1 MLGRIKNAKPEEE
14 ITVTAGTE
22 AKEVLP
28 SSGKTIKK
36 VTANPTPS
44 QSKSVTPSASQQI
57 VTPDSGKLL
66 NKVTVNGD
74 SDLVAGNIKKG
85 VDIFGVT
92 GTFDGEEVVNG
103 IIEEYY
109 TYYNDI
115 SPNTFVE
122 YIGELSHAYSNAEE
136 RMLASQNYTYFAPI
150 AIQLNDNTVIIA
162 SYGSEVSNMV
172 TYVALTFDMNNNT
185 ITPGTLLQSSFVTTS
200 LRSDY
205 VHLVKINNNSF
216 ALLYSESVSEFRDYI
231 GYVKYDTFSVSSNI
245 ITSLQKSKTLYTSN
259 SSTGFTSSKFG
270 ISTINIT
277 NNYLLVITPTSYTSS
292 YTGSG
297 YFRIIICNFST
308 DGTLNV
314 VTNYDYDLKTVTGIR
329 TLYLQIVSNGFSLC
343 KISPNKY
350 IWVAK
355 NVDTYSTTYYFFLI
369 EVSSDYNTISITYV
383 TYNDYDPTAKSYG
396 GILYLS
402 KNLTEN
408 NYCYL
413 LYCELDNKYS
423 NSGKPK
429 FSTIYYNVNTNS
441 IVLGTVVTSPITYV
455 NNIDINWVMV
465 KGVYGMFGS
474 DYRAGTPTTDVIYG
488 HHIGN
493 DGVLTFIT
501 VAKNN
506 VEIHSVAQILPL
518 VFNTQLNKALLLQW
532 YASKATLHNVYIE
545 PFNAVKRIKES
556 TSEIFGLTK
565 TKCKVK
571 ETGKVW
577 TLNKTTEV

>member
-22 AKEVLP
+22 TKEVLP

-36 VTANPTPS
+36 ATVNPTPS
-44 QSKSVTPSASQQI
+44 QAKSVTPSASQKI

-92 GTFDGEEVVNG
+92 GTFDGEEIVNG

-122 YIGELSHAYSNAEE
+122 YIGELSYAYSNAEE

-162 SYGSEVSNMV
+162 SYSSEASNMV

-185 ITPGTLLQSSFVTTS
+185 ITPGTLLQSSFATTY
-200 LRSDY
+200 LQSDY
-205 VHLVKINNNSF
+205 VHLVKINDNSF
-216 ALLYSESVSEFRDYI
+216 ALFYFECVSEFRDYTA
-231 GYVKYDTFSVSSNI
+231 YVKYDTFSVSSNI

-259 SSTGFTSSKFG
+259 SSRGFTSSNLG
-270 ISTINIT
+270 ISAINIT
-277 NNYLLVITPTSYTSS
+277 NNYLLVITPTSYESV
-292 YTGSG
+292 YTGSID
-297 YFRIIICNFST
+297 FRIIICNFST

-314 VTNYDYDLKTVTGIR
+314 VTNYDYNLKTVTNIR
-329 TLYLQIVSNGFSLC
+329 TLHLQIVSNGFSLC

-355 NVDTYSTTYYFFLI
+355 NVDAETYYFFLI
-369 EVSSDYNTISITYV
+369 EVSADYNIISITYV
-383 TYNDYDPTAKSYG
+383 TDKNYNTSTSR

-413 LYCELDNKYS
+413 LYCELAKY
-423 NSGKPK
+423 GTTGTPK

-441 IVLGTVVTSPITYV
+441 IVLGTIVTPPITWV
-455 NNIDINWVMV
+455 NGVEITWVMT

-474 DYRAGTPTTDVIYG
+474 SYRAGTPTTDVIYG
-488 HHIGN
+488 HRIGN

-518 VFNTQLNKALLLQW
+518 VFNTQLNKALLLQL
-532 YASKATLHNVYIE
+532 YANRATLYNVYIE
-545 PFNAVKRIKES
+545 PFNVVKRIKES

-565 TKCKVK
+565 TKCKVRQA
-571 ETGKVW
+571 GKVW
-577 TLNKTTEV
+577 VLNKTTEV

>member
-1 MLGRIKNAKPEEE
+1 MGNVINM
-14 ITVTAGTE
+14 IGGGGG
-22 AKEVLP
+22 
-28 SSGKTIKK
+28 SSKI
-36 VTANPTPS
+36 
-44 QSKSVTPSASQQI
+44 I
-57 VTPDSGKLL
+57 
-66 NKVTVNGD
+66 
-74 SDLVAGNIKKG
+74 
-85 VDIFGVT
+85 
-92 GTFDGEEVVNG
+92 NG

-122 YIGELSHAYSNAEE
+122 YIGELSYAYSNAEE
-136 RMLASQNYTYFAPI
+136 RMLTSQNYTYFAPI

-162 SYGSEVSNMV
+162 SYASEASNMV
-172 TYVALTFDMNNNT
+172 TYVALNFDMNNNT
-185 ITPGTLLQSSFVTTS
+185 ITPGTLLQSSFVTTY
-200 LRSDY
+200 LQSDY

-216 ALLYSESVSEFRDYI
+216 ALLYCECVSEFRDYTA
-231 GYVKYDTFSVSSNI
+231 YVKYDTFSVSSNI

-259 SSTGFTSSKFG
+259 SGRGFTGSKFG

-277 NNYLLVITPTSYTSS
+277 NNYLLVITPTSYDIS

-297 YFRIIICNFST
+297 DFRIIICNFST

-314 VTNYDYDLKTVTGIR
+314 VTNYDYTIKEVSGTNY
-329 TLYLQIVSNGFSLC
+329 YLEIASKGFSLC

-350 IWVAK
+350 IWAAKWVAS
-355 NVDTYSTTYYFFLI
+355 VRTYCSFLVNI
-369 EVSSDYNTISITYV
+369 SSDYNTISITFG
-383 TYNDYDPTAKSYG
+383 TNIEILPETSSHRR
-396 GILYLS
+396 ILYLS

-408 NYCYL
+408 NYCYIL
-413 LYCELDNKYS
+413 LQESDS
-423 NSGKPK
+423 NYTEAGIPK
-429 FSTIYYNVNTNS
+429 FSTLYCDENTNT
-441 IVLGTVVTSPITYV
+441 ITLGTAVTVPINWVDSSIIT
-455 NNIDINWVMV
+455 WVMV

-474 DYRAGTPTTDVIYG
+474 NYRAGTPTTDVIYG

-493 DGVLTFIT
+493 DGVLTFTT

-506 VEIHSVAQILPL
+506 IEIYSTAQILPL

-532 YASKATLHNVYIE
+532 YASKATLYNVYIE

-565 TKCKVK
+565 TKCKIK
-571 ETGKVW
+571 EPGKVW